1 MQPTLHIQQRM
12 SQRGVSRDMV
22 DLVLTHGTPDQDKF
36 VLGKKEAMR
45 LLETLEH
52 TRRLVMKVL
61 DKGGV
66 VVVAA
71 GEALVTTYNCD
82 RRRND

>member
-1 MQPTLHIQQRM
+1 
-12 SQRGVSRDMV
+12 MV